1 MPGTWNVDD
10 LTEGGLASITEFIGR
25 LDDVEDDVEG
35 KFGDQKE
42 LHFSDVEII
51 EAADDVTLD
60 EGRYTT
66 WVKQSNK
73 KNSTDGKMVADW
85 AAFAQANDLGELPG
99 CFFGVLMRW
108 KKVTYE
114 FGDDMSPG
122 RALVPTEIIETGGK
136 KAKTKTKT
144 KTKSTEPAAAAPPSN
159 EDEDDG
165 EDEGSSVPEALVEV
179 IHATI
184 GEDGATREMIRR
196 ALSKKQALRTALTEA
211 GGLDAVL
218 DALQSIEVD
227 DGTYTLVEEDEEEDP
242 V

>member
-1 MPGTWNVDD
+1 MPGVWDVED

-35 KFGDQKE
+35 KFGEQKE

-85 AAFAQANDLGELPG
+85 ASFAAANDLSPLPT
-99 CFFGVLMRW
+99 CLYGVLIRW
-108 KKVTYE
+108 KKTTYE

-122 RALVPTEIIETGGK
+122 RALIPVELIETGGK
-136 KAKTKTKT
+136 KAKTSKKTKT
-144 KTKSTEPAAAAPPSN
+144 TAAATTEAAPPSN
-159 EDEDDG
+159 EDEDDSDG
-165 EDEGSSVPEALVEV
+165 EEAAVPAALVEV

-196 ALSKKQALRTALTEA
+196 AVSKKQALRTALTEA

-218 DALQSIEVD
+218 EALQTIEED
-227 DGTYTLVEEDEEEDP
+227 DGTYTIVEADEEEDP